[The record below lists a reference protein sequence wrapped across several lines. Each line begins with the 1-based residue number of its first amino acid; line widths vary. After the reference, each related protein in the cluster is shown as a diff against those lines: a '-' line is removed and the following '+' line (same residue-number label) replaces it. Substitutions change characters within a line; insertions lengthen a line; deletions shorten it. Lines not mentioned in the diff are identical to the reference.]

1 MLQNELERIIN
12 EQFSFV
18 KVLSRKE
25 GSSAV
30 VLRHRTLDRKV
41 VKIDTVRNYEIYE
54 TLNRIKHEN
63 LPSIIGIIRK
73 PEGFSVIEE
82 YVDGISVAQVL
93 ESGLYNEKGVRSV
106 CKSVALAL
114 DVLHSCNIIHRD
126 VKPEN
131 IMIDSTGTVKLIDFD
146 AARIYKHYQPTDT
159 SFVGTA
165 GFAAPEQYGVN
176 QSDARTDIFAMGVL
190 MNVML
195 TGEHPVTKA
204 YKGKMSKIIRKCIN
218 VNPEERYASAMELY
232 KKL

>member
-1 MLQNELERIIN
+1 MLQNELEKIIS

-30 VLRHRTLDRKV
+30 VLRHRNLDRKV

-54 TLNRIKHEN
+54 ALSRISHEN

-73 PEGFSVIEE
+73 AEGFSVIEE

-93 ESGLYNEKGVRSV
+93 EGGLYNEKGVRAV
-106 CKSVALAL
+106 CKSVLLAL
-114 DVLHSCNIIHRD
+114 DVLHGFNIIHRD
-126 VKPEN
+126 IKPEN

-146 AARIYKHYQPTDT
+146 AARIYKHYRPTDT
-159 SFVGTA
+159 IFVGTA

-204 YKGKMSKIIRKCIN
+204 YKGKLGKIIRKCIN
-218 VNPEERYASAMELY
+218 VDPEERYSSAMELY